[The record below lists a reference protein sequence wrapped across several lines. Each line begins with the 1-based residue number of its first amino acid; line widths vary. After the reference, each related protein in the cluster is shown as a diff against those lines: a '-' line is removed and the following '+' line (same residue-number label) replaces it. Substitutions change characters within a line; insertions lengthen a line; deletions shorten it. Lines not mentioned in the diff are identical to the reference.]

1 MRVLYL
7 ILLIAAGVCFALAAV
22 IPSWTIARHSRPAMN
37 SQTPRPVSVDLLAV
51 GLLLWVLV
59 PLIQT
64 ADRLGD

>member
-1 MRVLYL
+1 MRTLYL
-7 ILLIAAGVCFALAAV
+7 ILLIAAGACFALAIVLPTPVVARGEGR
-22 IPSWTIARHSRPAMN
+22 PLSFNLIA
-37 SQTPRPVSVDLLAV
+37 T

>member
-1 MRVLYL
+1 MRTLYL
-7 ILLIAAGVCFALAAV
+7 ILLIAAGVCFALAVVLPSPVAV
-22 IPSWTIARHSRPAMN
+22 GPAAK
-37 SQTPRPVSVDLLAV
+37 PRGLNLTAL

>member
-7 ILLIAAGVCFALAAV
+7 ILLIAAGVCFAVAV
-22 IPSWTIARHSRPAMN
+22 VLPTPVTRAGTTITDPPR
-37 SQTPRPVSVDLLAV
+37 RPVSVNLVAL
-51 GLLLWVLV
+51 GLLFWVLV